1 MAIREIVLYPE
12 ARDVLTTKCTPVDEV
27 DEETKELVDDL
38 IETMYDANG
47 VGLAAPQ
54 VGVTKRVTVIDV
66 TDREDEEPHVFVLIN
81 PEIIEREG
89 KLTWEEGCLSFPQL
103 YGDVDR
109 AERVKVRAL
118 DREGNPYEIEGEGL
132 LAVALQHEIDHL
144 DGVLFIHRMSGLK
157 RRMALKEYK
166 KIRARLAEEA
176 AKADEEEG
184 DEQAAQ

>member
-12 ARDVLTTKCTPVDEV
+12 ERKVLTTKCTPVEEV
-27 DEETKELVDDL
+27 DEETRELVDDL

-54 VGVTKRVTVIDV
+54 IGVTKRVTVIDV
-66 TDREDEEPHVFVLIN
+66 SDRENEDPYVYVLIN

-89 KLTWEEGCLSFPQL
+89 KLTWEEGCLSFPKL
-103 YGDVDR
+103 YGEVKR
-109 AERVKVRAL
+109 NAKVKVRAL
-118 DREGNPYEIEGEGL
+118 NRDGEPYEIEGEGL

-144 DGVLFIHRMSGLK
+144 DGVLFIERMSGLK

-166 KIRARLAEEA
+166 KIRARMLEEAEEPSDEEA
-176 AKADEEEG
+176 A
-184 DEQAAQ
+184 Q

>member
-12 ARDVLTTKCTPVDEV
+12 ARDVLTTDCEPIEEVDDEV
-27 DEETKELVDDL
+27 RQLVDDL

-54 VGVTKRVTVIDV
+54 IGVTKRVTVIDV
-66 TDREDEEPHVFVLIN
+66 TDRESEEPHVHVLIN

-89 KLTWEEGCLSFPQL
+89 KLTWEEGCLSFPGL
-103 YGDVDR
+103 YGDVKR

-118 DREGNPYEIEGEGL
+118 NRDGEPYEIEGEGL
-132 LAVALQHEIDHL
+132 FAVALQHEIDHL
-144 DGVLFIHRMSGLK
+144 HGTLFIERMSGLK

-166 KIRARLAEEA
+166 KIRARQAEEA
-176 AKADEEEG
+176 AKEAEEEN
-184 DEQAAQ
+184 AAQ

>member
-12 ARDVLTTKCTPVDEV
+12 ARDVLTTKCTPVEEV
-27 DEETKELVDDL
+27 DEETKQFVDDL
-38 IETMYDANG
+38 IETMYHANG

-66 TDREDEEPHVFVLIN
+66 SDRESDEREVFVLIN
-81 PEIIEREG
+81 PEIVEREG
-89 KLTWEEGCLSFPQL
+89 KLTWEEGCLSFPGL

-109 AERVKVRAL
+109 AAKVKVRAL
-118 DREGNPYEIEGEGL
+118 DREGEEYEIEGEGL

-144 DGVLFIHRMSGLK
+144 DGVLFIERMSRLK

-176 AKADEEEG
+176 EKEGEDE
-184 DEQAAQ
+184 AAQ